1 MLQTINQKLMSINL
15 GLIFVIARGLK
26 KVQTQGDKS
35 ERNNHNNTDLS
46 LYVYIYIHN
55 MYSILR
61 KQIVRGLR
69 LVLRVLCRNSS

>member
-1 MLQTINQKLMSINL
+1 MLQTLNQKLMSINL

-46 LYVYIYIHN
+46 LYVYIYT
-55 MYSILR
+55 
-61 KQIVRGLR
+61 
-69 LVLRVLCRNSS
+69 